1 MSTLTSV
8 RCPKCRKRYDESGL
22 TKRLSSLDREA
33 KTAFAAA
40 CAERLLPLFDR
51 YAKAAQLPEEEARLS
66 AVVAAAWEAA
76 AGGGD
81 EAEARGLQAA
91 AEAMV
96 PSDDG
101 DDWFLEMGYGQNA
114 AAAAAYAIRTWLT
127 DDPQEAAWAARQ
139 VYEVADYGVLQ
150 GSPTIDLNAP
160 DAESQVI
167 ASAAVQEAL
176 VALEEGLSAVEGGP
190 SDWQGLRAAV
200 QTEAQD
206 WVKTLP

>member
-1 MSTLTSV
+1 MTDLTT
-8 RCPKCRKRYDESGL
+8 YDESTL
-22 TKRLSSLDREA
+22 VKRLASLDRES

-40 CAERLLPLFDR
+40 CAERLLPLFER

-66 AVVAAAWEAA
+66 AVVAAAGEAA

-81 EAEARGLQAA
+81 EATARMLQAA
-91 AEAMV
+91 AEAMA

-101 DDWFLEMGYGQNA
+101 DDWFLEVGYGQYA

-139 VYEVADYGVLQ
+139 VYEVADYAFLQ
-150 GSPTIDLNAP
+150 GSPTFDLNAA

-167 ASAAVQEAL
+167 ASAAVQQAL
-176 VALEEGLSAVEGGP
+176 LALEEGLTAVESGP
-190 SDWQGLRAAV
+190 SNWQGLRASV
-200 QTEAQD
+200 QTEAQA